1 MQTGTI
7 AFLFGVLLCQ
17 LLPNLPPTVWLAA
30 FVVPPLILFTLNK
43 RLALLLAALLAGLL
57 WAAVVGQQRLA
68 DTLLSELEGED
79 VVLVGQIVSL
89 PERGTERSRFLLET
103 EQLSLDGQSYPAP
116 SLVRINWYKGA
127 PQLLPGQ
134 RWQLTVRMK
143 RPRGMMNP
151 GGFDYEQ
158 WLFQNGIRA
167 TGYVRASGDNRQL
180 ESSEMALP
188 VERLRYH
195 LKQRLEG
202 VLAGKGRAGIIQA
215 LAIGERSG
223 INDEEW
229 ALLLATGTNHLMAI
243 SGLHI
248 GLVAGLIYFLMLRLW
263 RLCPRCSL
271 WLAAPRAAAIAA
283 ILAAVSYAALAGF
296 AVPTQRAMLM
306 LGLVMGAL
314 FWMRPIQPSRLLSL
328 VLLAVLLHDPLVV
341 LSPGF
346 WLSFGA
352 VALILYGMRG
362 RLNPGGVW
370 WRWGRVQW
378 LVALGL
384 APLLLLL
391 FGQAALVAPLA
402 NLIAVPWVG
411 MLVVPLTLLGT
422 VLLGLWETG
431 GIALLQ
437 LAAWLT
443 DLIWPLLSFLGET
456 VPALKQAAAPWWAYV
471 LALPGVVW
479 LLAPRGWPLRWA
491 GVVPMLPLLLWQP
504 PPLAPGEARFTLLD
518 VGQGLAAVV
527 ETRNRVLVFDTGP
540 RFRSGFNT
548 GTAVVLPY
556 LRQQGRESVDAL
568 IISHG
573 DNDHIG
579 GARAVAEKLPIA
591 RVLTS
596 VPHKMSWVA
605 HDLCRRGEQWQWDGV
620 HFELLHPKKL
630 VGQGRGNNDSCVLRV
645 SAGGHSVLLTGDIEL
660 EAEREL
666 VASYGEGLHSDILV
680 APHHGSKT
688 SSSERFVDAVAPRWV
703 VLPLG
708 YRNRYG
714 FPHRSVSERY
724 RGHGITMLDSSES
737 GAISFLLGDGE
748 LVAKEYRREVQRY
761 WHDADL

>member
-17 LLPNLPPTVWLAA
+17 LLTNLPPTAWLVA
-30 FVVPPLILFTLNK
+30 FVVPPVILFSRHK
-43 RLALLLAALLAGLL
+43 RLALLLAALLAGFL
-57 WAAVVGQQRLA
+57 WAAVVVQQRLA
-68 DTLLSELEGED
+68 DALPAELEGEN

-89 PERGTERSRFLLET
+89 PERDTQRSRFLLAT
-103 EQLSLDGQSYPAP
+103 ERLSFGGKTYATP
-116 SLVRINWYKGA
+116 SLVRLNWYQGA

-167 TGYVRASGDNRQL
+167 TGYVRSSGENHPL
-180 ESSEMALP
+180 ETGAMTVP
-188 VERLRYH
+188 VQRLRYH

-202 VLAGKGRAGIIQA
+202 VLAGQSRAGIIQA

-248 GLVAGLIYFLMLRLW
+248 GLVAGLIYFLLLQLW
-263 RLCPRCSL
+263 RLCPRCCL

-283 ILAAVSYAALAGF
+283 ILAAVSYAAMAGF

-306 LGLVMGAL
+306 LGLVMGAI

-352 VALILYGMRG
+352 VVLILYGMRG

-402 NLIAVPWVG
+402 NLIAVPWIG
-411 MLVVPLTLLGT
+411 LLVVPLTLLGT
-422 VLLGLWETG
+422 VMLGLWETG
-431 GIALLQ
+431 GIALLH

-443 DLIWPLLSFLGET
+443 DLIWPMLSFLGET
-456 VPALKQAAAPWWAYV
+456 LPAIRQATAPWWAYA

-491 GVVPMLPLLLWQP
+491 GVVPLLPLLLWQP
-504 PPLAPGEARFTLLD
+504 PPLESGEARFTLLD

-527 ETRNRVLVFDTGP
+527 ETRNRVVVFDTGP

-548 GTAVVLPY
+548 GSAVVLPY
-556 LRQQGRESVDAL
+556 LRHQGRESVDTL

-579 GARAVAEKLPIA
+579 GARAVAEKSPIG

-596 VPHKMSWVA
+596 VPHKMGWVA
-605 HDLCRRGEQWQWDGV
+605 HDVCRRGEQWQWDGV
-620 HFELLHPKKL
+620 NFELLHPKKL
-630 VGQGRGNNDSCVLRV
+630 IGQGRGNNDSCVLRV
-645 SAGGHSVLLTGDIEL
+645 SAGAYSVLLTGDIEL

-666 VASYGEGLHSDILV
+666 VVTYGEGLHSDILV

-688 SSSERFVDAVAPRWV
+688 SSSKRFVDAVAPDWAL
-703 VLPLG
+703 LPLG

-714 FPHRSVSERY
+714 FPHSSVSERY
-724 RGHGITMLDSSES
+724 RRKGIAMLNSSES
-737 GAISFLLGDGE
+737 GAISFILGRGE
-748 LVAKEYRREVQRY
+748 LVASEYRKAARRY
-761 WHDADL
+761 WHDAEL